1 MLELVVSSAFKTE
14 IKKIKNAKD
23 KAELKFVLDTL
34 LAEKTLDVKYRDHAL
49 SGNYK
54 NYRECHIKPDL
65 LLIYKIEKEELVLYA
80 VHIGS
85 HSDLFKKQDSFFAP
99 IRIDL
104 N

>member
-65 LLIYKIEKEELVLYA
+65 LLIYKIEKAEMALNNM
-80 VHIGS
+80 IGAENKTKLLS
-85 HSDLFKKQDSFFAP
+85 TNNK
-99 IRIDL
+99 
-104 N
+104 

>member
-1 MLELVVSSAFKTE
+1 MLELIVSSAFKTE

-23 KAELKFVLDTL
+23 KAELKLVLDTL

-65 LLIYKIEKEELVLYA
+65 LLIYKIEKAELVLYA

-85 HSDLFKKQDSFFAP
+85 HSDLFKK
-99 IRIDL
+99 
-104 N
+104 

>member
-1 MLELVVSSAFKTE
+1 MLELIVSSAFKTE

-23 KAELKFVLDTL
+23 KAELKLVLDTL
-34 LAEKTLDVKYRDHAL
+34 LAEKTLDAKYRDHAL

-65 LLIYKIEKEELVLYA
+65 LLIYKIEKAELVLYA

-85 HSDLFKKQDSFFAP
+85 HSDLFKK
-99 IRIDL
+99 
-104 N
+104 